1 MLFFFFLLKE
11 HFAITSWN
19 TFLAIFTLLSF
30 LQFLFT
36 CILGH
41 SVLTPPV
48 HEALLIL
55 LQSFFFLLFSWIIS
69 RDQVLGSSVLPFAI
83 SNVLLSSCSEFHYR
97 FLFRF
102 SCRILCSFSF
112 IFSTCLLNIYI
123 CLIFMTMFSIS
134 HYTYFHQLL

>member
-1 MLFFFFLLKE
+1 MEHFSGHFHSPLFF
-11 HFAITSWN
+11 
-19 TFLAIFTLLSF
+19 AIFIYMHIRPF
-30 LQFLFT
+30 
-36 CILGH
+36 CID
-41 SVLTPPV
+41 PPV

-102 SCRILCSFSF
+102 SCRILFSFSF

-123 CLIFMTMFSIS
+123 CLIIMTMFSIS
-134 HYTYFHQLL
+134 HYTYFH